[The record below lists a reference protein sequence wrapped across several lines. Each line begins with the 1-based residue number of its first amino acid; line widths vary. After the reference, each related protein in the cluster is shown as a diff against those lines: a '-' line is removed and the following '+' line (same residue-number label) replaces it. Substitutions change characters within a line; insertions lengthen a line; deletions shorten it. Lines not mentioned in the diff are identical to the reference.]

1 MQIAI
6 AFLFLVLENSIL
18 KLILMQTMQTLSH
31 QRLGPHRYWMTPKAG
46 TSQVLDDTKG
56 WNITDTGCHQ
66 RLGPHRYW
74 MTPKAGTSQI
84 LDDTKAWDLTD
95 TG

>member
-6 AFLFLVLENSIL
+6 AFLFLVLANSIL
-18 KLILMQTMQTLSH
+18 KLILMQIMQTLS
-31 QRLGPHRYWMTPKAG
+31 
-46 TSQVLDDTKG
+46 
-56 WNITDTGCHQ
+56 HQ

-84 LDDTKAWDLTD
+84 LDDTKGWNITD